1 VARVQW
7 VQYLQGR
14 PADPHTSRQHQ
25 RFRSRAAHTLAS
37 LLITCCC
44 RAAISSFC
52 GVCGMALL
60 SGWLPFGCWS
70 VPATRVRVRLLG
82 VQMLTQ
88 GWLLR

>member
-1 VARVQW
+1 
-7 VQYLQGR
+7 
-14 PADPHTSRQHQ
+14 
-25 RFRSRAAHTLAS
+25 
-37 LLITCCC
+37 
-44 RAAISSFC
+44 
-52 GVCGMALL
+52 MALL